1 MEFNSKKAI
10 FQQIADLVCEHIL
23 SGKWKE
29 EERIPSVREM
39 ASLLEV
45 NPNTIIKSYEEL
57 QSKSII
63 FNKRGL
69 GYFVTSASIMKI
81 KENFKKEF
89 ITKEL
94 PQIYKQMS
102 LIGFTAEEF
111 INGYNNYSLNK
122 K

>member
-29 EERIPSVREM
+29 EERIPSVREL
-39 ASLLEV
+39 ASTLEV

-57 QSKSII
+57 QSKEII
-63 FNKRGL
+63 YNKRGL
-69 GYFVTSASIMKI
+69 GYFVTTHSLNKI
-81 KENFKKEF
+81 KENFKNEF
-89 ITKEL
+89 ISKEL
-94 PQIYKQMS
+94 PQIYKQMIM
-102 LIGFTAEEF
+102 IGFTTEDF
-111 INGYNNYSLNK
+111 TKGYNDFIINK

>member
-29 EERIPSVREM
+29 EERIPSVREL
-39 ASLLEV
+39 ASMLEV
-45 NPNTIIKSYEEL
+45 NPNTIIKSYDEL
-57 QSKSII
+57 QSKEII
-63 FNKRGL
+63 YNKRGL
-69 GYFVTSASIMKI
+69 GYFVTSDSLGKI
-81 KENFKKEF
+81 KENFKNDF

-94 PQIYKQMS
+94 PLIYKQMNM
-102 LIGFTAEEF
+102 IGFTTEEL
-111 INGYNNYSLNK
+111 IKGYHDFSQTK